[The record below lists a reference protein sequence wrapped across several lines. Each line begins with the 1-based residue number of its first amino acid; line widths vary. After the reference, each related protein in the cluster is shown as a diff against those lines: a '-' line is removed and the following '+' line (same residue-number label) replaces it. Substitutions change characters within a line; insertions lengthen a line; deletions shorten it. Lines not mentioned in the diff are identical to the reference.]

1 MFKQNLTMLHHL
13 FDTLMGGG
21 WESVVVDCCGL
32 IITFYFHMIVV
43 SLMIILCNF
52 RLFSFILTARVV
64 IYRVVHCKCLVSP

>member
-52 RLFSFILTARVV
+52 RLFLLFSPLVLLYIALFI
-64 IYRVVHCKCLVSP
+64 VSV